1 MHTALELSVGR
12 GADSQDLVFKL
23 MLTDMHARVT
33 QAGAWT

>member
-1 MHTALELSVGR
+1 MHTSLKISMGQE
-12 GADSQDLVFKL
+12 ADSQDIVFKL